1 MEVKAGGI
9 LKKSK
14 KFNNRDSVVQDQ
26 NELQALL
33 DVGKALSSEHETE
46 KILDMILEEAI
57 NNTQSD
63 GGSIYLVE
71 KVPQDS
77 LGGARPK
84 FTHKLKFHK
93 SLNRSLAYIQEYNKF
108 MDIDT
113 TSIAGYV
120 ALTTETVTI
129 KDCYNL
135 PEETPFKFNYEFD
148 VNYNYKTQSVL
159 AVPIKTNKGRVVGVV
174 QLVNKTRSFRRQ
186 TDPKTKKHQ
195 PISMENV
202 IAYSSHDVRLM
213 EAFASHAAVA
223 LENAKLTQD
232 IEKLFDSFV
241 KASVTAIESRDP
253 STSGHSD
260 RVADLTC
267 SLAERVD
274 GSKLGIYKDISFSI
288 QQMRELRY
296 AALLHDFGKIGVK
309 EDVLL
314 KAKKLYPYELE
325 SIMQRLDT
333 IKYKNEAVVWRE
345 IAEQATELI
354 DDLKNLQDKPHV
366 CSSSGCAHSLHKA
379 QDQKTVLAQALWKV
393 DGFNRKVEQIRE
405 AIIKANESQ
414 VLQGDLNITELV
426 TFIET
431 LSTNLNR
438 TILLPEEKQRLLI
451 PRGTL
456 SPEERRE
463 IESHVS
469 HTFTFLYQIAWTDDL
484 SGIPEIAHA
493 HHEKLDGTGYPR
505 GLKTDQIPIQSRMMT
520 ICDIYDALTAMDRA
534 YKKSVSNERALDIL
548 NLEVKDGK
556 LDKNLVDLFIEA
568 KVYTIVQNY
577 KKKAA

>member
-1 MEVKAGGI
+1 MKKAN
-9 LKKSK
+9 KK
-14 KFNNRDSVVQDQ
+14 NNISRHVDDQ
-26 NELQALL
+26 SELQALL

-77 LGGARPK
+77 MGGARPK
-84 FTHKLKFHK
+84 FSHKLKFHK
-93 SLNRSLAYIQEYNKF
+93 SLNKSLAYIQEYNKF
-108 MDIDT
+108 MDIDNS
-113 TSIAGYV
+113 SIAGYV
-120 ALTTETVTI
+120 ALSTESITI
-129 KDCYNL
+129 KDCYEL
-135 PEETPFKFNYEFD
+135 PPETLFTFNYEFD
-148 VNYNYKTQSVL
+148 RSYNYTTKSVL

-174 QLVNKTRSFRRQ
+174 QLVNKTKAYRRE
-186 TDPKTKKHQ
+186 TDSKSNKLT

-202 IAYSSHDVRLM
+202 IPYSSHDIRLM

-267 SLAERVD
+267 GLAEKVD
-274 GSKLGIYKDISFSI
+274 GMKLGMYRDINFSL

-314 KAKKLYPYELE
+314 KAKKLYPFELE

-333 IKYKNEAVVWRE
+333 IKYKNEATVWRE
-345 IAEQATELI
+345 IAEQATEAVEE
-354 DDLKNLQDKPHV
+354 LKTLQDKPHV
-366 CSSSGCAHSLHKA
+366 CASTGCSHLVHSAK
-379 QDQKTVLAQALWKV
+379 DQKTQLAQALWKV
-393 DGFNRKVEQIRE
+393 DGFNRKIEQIRE
-405 AIIKANESQ
+405 SIVKANESQ
-414 VLQGDLNITELV
+414 ILQGDLNIQELV
-426 TFIET
+426 EFIET
-431 LSTNLNR
+431 LSKNVNR
-438 TILLPEEKQRLLI
+438 TILLPDEKKRLLI

-456 SPEERRE
+456 SPEERKE

-484 SGIPEIAHA
+484 GGIPEIAHA

-505 GLKTDQIPIQSRMMT
+505 GLKSDQIPIQSRMMT

-548 NLEVKDGK
+548 NLEVKEGK
-556 LDKNLVDLFIEA
+556 LDKNLVDLFIESG
-568 KVYTIVQNY
+568 VYKIVQNY

>member
-1 MEVKAGGI
+1 M
-9 LKKSK
+9 KKTK
-14 KFNNRDSVVQDQ
+14 KINNQTPVEDQ
-26 NELQALL
+26 SELQALL

-84 FTHKLKFHK
+84 FSHKLKFHK
-93 SLNRSLAYIQEYNKF
+93 SFNKSLSYIQEYNKF

-120 ALTTETVTI
+120 ALTTESVTI

-135 PEETPFKFNYEFD
+135 PKGTPFSFNYEFD
-148 VNYNYKTQSVL
+148 KNYNYKTQSVL

-174 QLVNKTRSFRRQ
+174 QLVNKTKTYRRQ
-186 TDPKTKKHQ
+186 TDPKSKRLQ

-202 IAYSSHDVRLM
+202 ITYSSHDVRLM

-267 SLAERVD
+267 GIAEKVD
-274 GSKLGIYKDISFSI
+274 AASSGIYKEIHFSL

-314 KAKKLYPYELE
+314 KAKKLYPFELE

-345 IAEQATELI
+345 IAEQATEVVEE
-354 DDLKNLQDKPHV
+354 LKELQEKPHL
-366 CSSSGCAHSLHKA
+366 CEHSGCTHAMHRA

-393 DGFNRKVEQIRE
+393 DGFNRKVEQIRD

-414 VLQGDLNITELV
+414 ILQGDLNIKELV
-426 TFIET
+426 EFIET
-431 LSTNLNR
+431 LSKNLNR
-438 TILLPEEKQRLLI
+438 TILMPEEKQRLLI

-456 SPEERRE
+456 SLEERKE

-484 SGIPEIAHA
+484 GGIPEIAHA

-505 GLKTDQIPIQSRMMT
+505 GLKSDQIPIQSRMMT

-534 YKKSVSNERALDIL
+534 YKKSVSTERALDIL
-548 NLEVKDGK
+548 NLEVKEGK

-568 KVYTIVQNY
+568 GVYKIVQNY
-577 KKKAA
+577 KKKAAA

>member
-1 MEVKAGGI
+1 M
-9 LKKSK
+9 KKSK
-14 KFNNRDSVVQDQ
+14 LIKSQRPENES
-26 NELQALL
+26 ELQALL

-63 GGSIYLVE
+63 GGSIYLAD

-77 LGGARPK
+77 MGGARPK

-93 SLNRSLAYIQEYNKF
+93 SLNKSLAFNKEHNQY
-108 MDIDT
+108 MNIDNS
-113 TSIAGYV
+113 SIAGYV
-120 ALTTETVTI
+120 ALSTESITI
-129 KDCYNL
+129 EDCYNL
-135 PEETPFKFNYEFD
+135 PKDTPFTFNYDFD
-148 VNYNYKTQSVL
+148 RSSNYVTKSVL

-174 QLVNKTRSFRRQ
+174 QLVNKTKTFRRQ
-186 TDPKTKKHQ
+186 SDTDKKNIQ
-195 PISMENV
+195 PPISIADV
-202 IAYSSHDVRLM
+202 IAYSDHDVKLM

-267 SLAERVD
+267 TLAEKVDLIRV
-274 GSKLGIYKDISFSI
+274 GSYKDITFSI

-333 IKYKNEAVVWRE
+333 IRYKNEAVVWRE
-345 IAEQATELI
+345 IAEQTTEVVEELKKLEAT
-354 DDLKNLQDKPHV
+354 PHI
-366 CSSSGCAHSLHKA
+366 CPHSGCAHVIHSAH
-379 QDQKTVLAQALWKV
+379 DQKTVLAQAVWKI
-393 DGFNRKVEQIRE
+393 DGFNRKVEQIRD
-405 AIIKANESQ
+405 AIVRANESQ
-414 VLQGDLNITELV
+414 VLQGDLNIKELV
-426 TFIET
+426 EFIET
-431 LSTNLNR
+431 LSKNLNR
-438 TILLPEEKQRLLI
+438 TILQPEEKQRLLI

-456 SPEERRE
+456 SPEERKE

-484 SGIPEIAHA
+484 GGVPEIAHA

-505 GLKTDQIPIQSRMMT
+505 GLKANQIPIQARMMA

-556 LDKNLVDLFIEA
+556 LDRSLVDLFIEA
-568 KVYTIVQNY
+568 QVYKVVENY

>member
-1 MEVKAGGI
+1 MKR
-9 LKKSK
+9 SK
-14 KFNNRDSVVQDQ
+14 QLSIINDQ
-26 NELQALL
+26 SELQALL
-33 DVGKALSSEHETE
+33 DVGRALSSEHETE

-63 GGSIYLVE
+63 GGSIYLIE

-77 LGGARPK
+77 LGGARPR
-84 FTHKLKFHK
+84 FHHQLRFHK
-93 SLNRSLAYIQEYNKF
+93 SINKTLPDMTESNKF
-108 MDIDT
+108 MDINN

-120 ALTTETVTI
+120 AMTGESVLI
-129 KDCYNL
+129 NDCYNL
-135 PEETPFKFNYEFD
+135 PKDVPYSFNPDFD
-148 VNYNYKTQSVL
+148 KKYDYVTKSIL
-159 AVPIKTNKGRVVGVV
+159 AVPIQTNKGRVVGVV
-174 QLVNKTRSFRRQ
+174 QLINKTKTYRRE
-186 TDPKTKKHQ
+186 TDPKNKKNKQ
-195 PISMENV
+195 AKLQISN
-202 IAYSSHDVRLM
+202 IISFSDHDIKLM

-241 KASVTAIESRDP
+241 KASVTAIEARDP

-267 SLAERVD
+267 NLAEKVD
-274 GSKLGIYKDISFSI
+274 GVSSGVYKEIHFSPL
-288 QQMRELRY
+288 QMRELRY

-314 KAKKLYPYELE
+314 KAKKLYPHELE
-325 SIMQRLDT
+325 SIVQRLDT
-333 IKYKNEAVVWRE
+333 IKYKNEATIWRE
-345 IAEQATELI
+345 LAEQTTELV
-354 DDLKNLQDKPHV
+354 DDLKRELTQPHV
-366 CSSSGCAHSLHKA
+366 CAHSSCDHKIHSI
-379 QDQKTVLAQALWKV
+379 QDQKTTLAQALWKV

-405 AIIKANESQ
+405 GIMRANESQ
-414 VLQGDLNITELV
+414 VMQGDLNIQELV
-426 TFIET
+426 AFIEQ
-431 LSTNLNR
+431 LSKNLNR
-438 TILLPEEKQRLLI
+438 VILTPGEKDRLLI

-456 SPEERRE
+456 DPEERKE

-484 SGIPEIAHA
+484 AGVPEIAHA

-505 GLKTDQIPIQSRMMT
+505 NLKADQIPLQSRMMT

-534 YKKSVSNERALDIL
+534 YKKSVPVERALEIL
-548 NLEVKDGK
+548 DYEVKQGK
-556 LDKNLVDLFIEA
+556 LDKNLFDVFKEA
-568 KVYTIVQNY
+568 EVYKVVQNY

>member
-1 MEVKAGGI
+1 MKS
-9 LKKSK
+9 SK
-14 KFNNRDSVVQDQ
+14 KNRDQAEG
-26 NELQALL
+26 NELRALL

-57 NNTQSD
+57 DNTQSD
-63 GGSIYLVE
+63 GGSIYLAE

-77 LGGARPK
+77 MGGARPK

-93 SLNRSLAYIQEYNKF
+93 SLNKSLAFNKEHNNYIN
-108 MDIDT
+108 IDNS
-113 TSIAGYV
+113 SIAGYV
-120 ALTTETVTI
+120 ALSTESITI
-129 KDCYNL
+129 ADCYNL
-135 PEETPFKFNYEFD
+135 PEDTPFTFNYDFD
-148 VNYNYKTQSVL
+148 KHSNYTTKSVL

-174 QLVNKTRSFRRQ
+174 QLVNKTKTFRRQ
-186 TDPKTKKHQ
+186 SDPTKKMVQ
-195 PISMENV
+195 PPISIDDV
-202 IAYSSHDVRLM
+202 IPYSDHDVKLM

-267 SLAERVD
+267 SLAEKVD
-274 GSKLGIYKDISFSI
+274 MISVGSYKDISFSL

-309 EDVLL
+309 ENVLL

-333 IKYKNEAVVWRE
+333 IRYKNEAVVWRE
-345 IAEQATELI
+345 IAEQTSEVVEELKK
-354 DDLKNLQDKPHV
+354 LESTPHI
-366 CSSSGCAHSLHKA
+366 CSHSGCAHPLHSA
-379 QDQKTVLAQALWKV
+379 QDQKTVLAQAVWKI

-405 AIIKANESQ
+405 AIVRANESQ
-414 VLQGDLNITELV
+414 VLQGDLNIKELIE
-426 TFIET
+426 FIET
-431 LSTNLNR
+431 LSKNLNR
-438 TILLPEEKQRLLI
+438 TILMPEEKQRLLI

-456 SPEERRE
+456 SPEERKE

-484 SGIPEIAHA
+484 GGVPEIAHA

-505 GLKTDQIPIQSRMMT
+505 GLKADQIPIQARMMT

-534 YKKSVSNERALDIL
+534 YKKSVSNERAIDIL
-548 NLEVKDGK
+548 KLEVKDGK
-556 LDKNLVDLFIEA
+556 LDKNLVDLFVDA
-568 KVYTIVQNY
+568 QVFKVVENY

>member
-1 MEVKAGGI
+1 VKR
-9 LKKSK
+9 SK
-14 KFNNRDSVVQDQ
+14 QLSIINDQ
-26 NELQALL
+26 SELQALL
-33 DVGKALSSEHETE
+33 DVGRALSSEHETE

-63 GGSIYLVE
+63 GGSIYLIE

-77 LGGARPK
+77 LGGARPR
-84 FTHKLKFHK
+84 FHHQLRFHK
-93 SLNRSLAYIQEYNKF
+93 SINKTLPDMTESNKF
-108 MDIDT
+108 MDINN

-120 ALTTETVTI
+120 AMTGESVLI
-129 KDCYNL
+129 NDCYNL
-135 PEETPFKFNYEFD
+135 PKDVPYSFNPDFD
-148 VNYNYKTQSVL
+148 KKYDYVTKSIL
-159 AVPIKTNKGRVVGVV
+159 AVPIQTNKGRVVGVV
-174 QLVNKTRSFRRQ
+174 QLINKTKTYRRE
-186 TDPKTKKHQ
+186 TDPKNKKNKQ
-195 PISMENV
+195 AKLQISN
-202 IAYSSHDVRLM
+202 IISFSDHDIKLM

-241 KASVTAIESRDP
+241 KASVTAIEARDP

-267 SLAERVD
+267 NLAEKVD
-274 GSKLGIYKDISFSI
+274 GVSSGVYKEIHFSPL
-288 QQMRELRY
+288 QMRELRY

-314 KAKKLYPYELE
+314 KAKKLYPHELE
-325 SIMQRLDT
+325 SIVQRLDT
-333 IKYKNEAVVWRE
+333 IKYKNEATIWRE
-345 IAEQATELI
+345 LAEQTTELV
-354 DDLKNLQDKPHV
+354 DDLKRELTQPHV
-366 CSSSGCAHSLHKA
+366 CAHSSCDHKIHSI
-379 QDQKTVLAQALWKV
+379 QDQKTTLAQALWKV

-405 AIIKANESQ
+405 GIMRANESQ
-414 VLQGDLNITELV
+414 VMQGDLNIQELV
-426 TFIET
+426 AFIEQ
-431 LSTNLNR
+431 LSKNLNR
-438 TILLPEEKQRLLI
+438 VILTPGEKDRLLI

-456 SPEERRE
+456 DPEERKE

-484 SGIPEIAHA
+484 AGVPEIAHA

-505 GLKTDQIPIQSRMMT
+505 NLKADQIPLQSRMMT

-534 YKKSVSNERALDIL
+534 YKKSVPVERALEIL
-548 NLEVKDGK
+548 DYEVKQGK
-556 LDKNLVDLFIEA
+556 LDKNLFDVFKEA
-568 KVYTIVQNY
+568 EVYKVVQNY

>member
-1 MEVKAGGI
+1 M
-9 LKKSK
+9 KKTK
-14 KFNNRDSVVQDQ
+14 KIRNTNSAPMQDQ

-46 KILDMILEEAI
+46 KILDMILDEAI
-57 NNTQSD
+57 ANTQSD

-84 FTHKLKFHK
+84 FSHKLKFHK
-93 SLNRSLAYIQEYNKF
+93 SLNKSLHYIKENNTF
-108 MDIDT
+108 MDINNS
-113 TSIAGYV
+113 SIAGYV
-120 ALTTETVTI
+120 ALTTESVTI

-135 PEETPFKFNYEFD
+135 PKEAPYSFNYEFD
-148 VNYNYKTQSVL
+148 KMYNYNTKSVL

-174 QLVNKTRSFRRQ
+174 QLVNKTKTYRRQ
-186 TDPKTKKHQ
+186 TDPKSKKIL
-195 PISMENV
+195 PVSMENV
-202 IAYSSHDVRLM
+202 ISYSSHDVRLM

-223 LENAKLTQD
+223 LENAKLTKD

-267 SLAERVD
+267 GLAEKVD
-274 GSKLGIYKDISFSI
+274 AAKLGTYKDITFSL
-288 QQMRELRY
+288 QQMKELRY

-325 SIMQRLDT
+325 VIMQRLDS
-333 IKYKNEAVVWRE
+333 IRFKNEVTVWRD
-345 IAEQATELI
+345 IAEQTTALVGELK
-354 DDLKNLQDKPHV
+354 DLNEKPHV
-366 CSSSGCAHSLHKA
+366 CANVTCAHAIHKVE
-379 QDQKTVLAQALWKV
+379 DQKTALGQALWKV

-405 AIIKANESQ
+405 AIIRANESQ
-414 VLQGDLNITELV
+414 VLQGDLNIVELV
-426 TFIET
+426 QFIET

-438 TILLPEEKQRLLI
+438 TIILPGEKERLLI

-456 SPEERRE
+456 SAEERRE

-469 HTFTFLYQIAWTDDL
+469 HTFTFLYQIAWIDDL
-484 SGIPEIAHA
+484 GGVPEIAHA

-505 GLKTDQIPIQSRMMT
+505 GLKADQIPIQSRMMT
-520 ICDIYDALTAMDRA
+520 VCDIYDALTAMDRA
-534 YKKSVSNERALDIL
+534 YKKSVSDTRALDIL
-548 NLEVKDGK
+548 KLEVKEGK
-556 LDKNLVDLFIEA
+556 LDKNLVDLFIESG
-568 KVYTIVQNY
+568 VYKIVKDY
-577 KKKAA
+577 KKKTAA

>member
-1 MEVKAGGI
+1 MKKVKKPITKRNAP
-9 LKKSK
+9 L
-14 KFNNRDSVVQDQ
+14 QDQ

-57 NNTQSD
+57 ANTQSD

-84 FTHKLKFHK
+84 FSHKLKFHK
-93 SLNRSLAYIQEYNKF
+93 SLNKSLHYIAANNTF
-108 MDIDT
+108 MDINNS
-113 TSIAGYV
+113 SIAGYV
-120 ALTTETVTI
+120 ALTTESVTI
-129 KDCYNL
+129 DDCYHL
-135 PEETPFKFNYEFD
+135 PETTPFSFNYEFD
-148 VNYNYKTQSVL
+148 KAYNYKTKSVL

-174 QLVNKTRSFRRQ
+174 QLVNKTKIYRRE
-186 TDPKTKKHQ
+186 TDPKNKKSQ
-195 PISMENV
+195 PVTMKNV
-202 IAYSSHDVRLM
+202 IAYSAHDVHLM

-223 LENAKLTQD
+223 LENAKLTKD

-267 SLAERVD
+267 ALAEKVD
-274 GSKLGIYKDISFSI
+274 LSKIGAYKDITFSVA
-288 QQMRELRY
+288 QMKELRY

-325 SIMQRLDT
+325 VIMQRLDT
-333 IKYKNEAVVWRE
+333 IRYKNEVLIWRE
-345 IAEQATELI
+345 IAEQTSEMVNELKE
-354 DDLKNLQDKPHV
+354 LNNKPHV
-366 CSSSGCAHSLHKA
+366 CANVTCAHALHKA
-379 QDQKTVLAQALWKV
+379 DGQKNTLAQALWNV

-405 AIIKANESQ
+405 SIIRANESQ
-414 VLQGDLNITELV
+414 VLQGDLNIVELV
-426 TFIET
+426 KFIET

-438 TILLPEEKQRLLI
+438 TIILPEEKERLLI

-456 SPEERRE
+456 SAEERKE

-469 HTFTFLYQIAWTDDL
+469 HTFTFLYQIAWIDDL
-484 SGIPEIAHA
+484 GGVPEIAHA

-505 GLKTDQIPIQSRMMT
+505 GLKADQIPIQSRMMT
-520 ICDIYDALTAMDRA
+520 VCDIYDALTAMDRA
-534 YKKSVSNERALDIL
+534 YKKSISEERALDIL
-548 NLEVKDGK
+548 KLEVSDGK
-556 LDKNLVDLFIEA
+556 LDKNLVDLFIESG
-568 KVYTIVQNY
+568 VYKIVGDY

>member
-1 MEVKAGGI
+1 M
-9 LKKSK
+9 KKSK
-14 KFNNRDSVVQDQ
+14 KLSNYQRSTDNQV
-26 NELQALL
+26 ELQALL

-63 GGSIYLVE
+63 GGSIYLIE

-77 LGGARPK
+77 MGGARPR
-84 FTHKLKFHK
+84 FSHKLRFHK
-93 SLNRSLAYIQEYNKF
+93 SLNKSLSYIKEYNKF
-108 MDIDT
+108 MSIDNS
-113 TSIAGYV
+113 SIAGYV
-120 ALTTETVTI
+120 ALSTESVTI
-129 KDCYNL
+129 EDCYNL
-135 PEETPFKFNYEFD
+135 PKDTPFTFNYEFD
-148 VNYNYKTQSVL
+148 ESYDYKTMSVL

-174 QLVNKTRSFRRQ
+174 QLVNKTKTFRRQ
-186 TDPKTKKHQ
+186 NDPKNKKVQ
-195 PISMENV
+195 PISLENV
-202 IAYSSHDVRLM
+202 IPYSTHDIHLM

-267 SLAERVD
+267 GLAEKVD
-274 GSKLGIYKDISFSI
+274 FIKDGTYKEINFSL
-288 QQMRELRY
+288 QQMKELRY

-309 EDVLL
+309 ENVLL

-333 IKYKNEAVVWRE
+333 IKYKNEAIVWRE
-345 IAEQATELI
+345 IAEQATEVVEE
-354 DDLKNLQDKPHV
+354 LKELQNTPHV
-366 CSSSGCAHSLHKA
+366 CAHSNCNHGIHRA
-379 QDQKTVLAQALWKV
+379 EDQKTVLAQSLWKV

-405 AIIKANESQ
+405 AIVKANESQ
-414 VLQGDLNITELV
+414 VLQGDFNINELV
-426 TFIET
+426 NFIEM
-431 LSTNLNR
+431 LSKNLNR
-438 TILLPEEKQRLLI
+438 TILMPEEKQRLLI

-456 SPEERRE
+456 SPEERKE

-469 HTFTFLYQIAWTDDL
+469 HTFTFLYQIAWTDEL
-484 SGIPEIAHA
+484 GGIPEIAHA

-505 GLKTDQIPIQSRMMT
+505 GLKANQIPIQARMMT
-520 ICDIYDALTAMDRA
+520 VCDIYDALTAMDRA
-534 YKKSVSNERALDIL
+534 YKKSVSNERAFEIL
-548 NLEVKDGK
+548 NLEVKEGK

-568 KVYTIVQNY
+568 GVYRIVENY

>member
-1 MEVKAGGI
+1 M
-9 LKKSK
+9 KKITK
-14 KFNNRDSVVQDQ
+14 KINNQRAPSVEDQ
-26 NELQALL
+26 SELQALL

-84 FTHKLKFHK
+84 FSHKLKFHK
-93 SLNRSLAYIQEYNKF
+93 SLNKSLSYIQEYNKF
-108 MDIDT
+108 MNIDNS
-113 TSIAGYV
+113 SIAGYV
-120 ALTTETVTI
+120 ALSTESITI
-129 KDCYNL
+129 KDCYQL
-135 PEETPFKFNYEFD
+135 PEGTPFSFNYDFD
-148 VNYNYKTQSVL
+148 KGYNYITRSVL

-174 QLVNKTRSFRRQ
+174 QLVNKTKSYRRQ
-186 TDPKTKKHQ
+186 NDSKNKKLQ
-195 PISMENV
+195 PVSMENV

-267 SLAERVD
+267 AMAEKVD
-274 GSKLGIYKDISFSI
+274 GSKVGLYKDINFSL

-314 KAKKLYPYELE
+314 KAKKLYPFELE

-345 IAEQATELI
+345 IAEQATELVE
-354 DDLKNLQDKPHV
+354 DLKTLQDKPHI
-366 CSSSGCAHSLHKA
+366 CQSTGCAHALHKA
-379 QDQKTVLAQALWKV
+379 QDQKTHLAQALWKV
-393 DGFNRKVEQIRE
+393 DGFNRKIEQIRE
-405 AIIKANESQ
+405 AIVKANESQ
-414 VLQGDLNITELV
+414 IIQADLNIAELV
-426 TFIET
+426 EFIET
-431 LSTNLNR
+431 LSKNLNR
-438 TILLPEEKQRLLI
+438 TILMPEEKQRLLI

-456 SPEERRE
+456 SPEERKE

-484 SGIPEIAHA
+484 GGIPEIAHA

-505 GLKTDQIPIQSRMMT
+505 GLKSDQIPIQSRMMT

-534 YKKSVSNERALDIL
+534 YKKSISNERALEIL
-548 NLEVKDGK
+548 NLEVKEGK
-556 LDKNLVDLFIEA
+556 LDKNLVDLFIESG
-568 KVYTIVQNY
+568 VYKIVQNY

>member
-1 MEVKAGGI
+1 M
-9 LKKSK
+9 KKSK
-14 KFNNRDSVVQDQ
+14 KLNNQATAHIQDQ
-26 NELQALL
+26 SELQALL

-84 FTHKLKFHK
+84 FSHKLKFHK
-93 SLNRSLAYIQEYNKF
+93 SLNKSLSHIQEYNKF

-120 ALTTETVTI
+120 ALTAESVII

-135 PEETPFKFNYEFD
+135 PEDTPFSFNYEFD
-148 VNYNYKTQSVL
+148 RNYKYRTQSVL
-159 AVPIKTNKGRVVGVV
+159 AVPIKTNKGRVLGVV
-174 QLVNKTRSFRRQ
+174 QLVNKTKSYRRQ
-186 TDPKTKKHQ
+186 TDPKSKRLQ

-202 IAYSSHDVRLM
+202 IPYSSHDIRLM

-267 SLAERVD
+267 AMAEKVD
-274 GSKLGIYKDISFSI
+274 SAKVGIYKDISFSP

-345 IAEQATELI
+345 IAEQATELVE
-354 DDLKNLQDKPHV
+354 DLKKLDKEPHV
-366 CSSSGCAHSLHKA
+366 CAHAQCAHAIHRA
-379 QDQKTVLAQALWKV
+379 QDQKTVLAQALWRV

-414 VLQGDLNITELV
+414 VLQGDLNIKELV
-426 TFIET
+426 EFIET
-431 LSTNLNR
+431 LSKNLNR
-438 TILLPEEKQRLLI
+438 AILLPEEKQRLLI

-456 SPEERRE
+456 SPDERRE

-493 HHEKLDGTGYPR
+493 HHEKLDGSGYPR
-505 GLKTDQIPIQSRMMT
+505 GLKSDQIPIQSRMMT

-548 NLEVKDGK
+548 NLEVKEGK

-568 KVYTIVQNY
+568 QIYKIVQNY
-577 KKKAA
+577 KKRAA

>member
-1 MEVKAGGI
+1 VKKAKK
-9 LKKSK
+9 LKPRSAPL
-14 KFNNRDSVVQDQ
+14 QDQ

-57 NNTQSD
+57 ANTQSD
-63 GGSIYLVE
+63 GGSIYLIE

-84 FTHKLKFHK
+84 FSHKLKFHK
-93 SLNRSLAYIQEYNKF
+93 SLNKSLHYIKENNTF
-108 MDIDT
+108 MDINNS
-113 TSIAGYV
+113 SIAGYV
-120 ALTTETVTI
+120 ALTTESVTI

-135 PEETPFKFNYEFD
+135 PDATPFSFNYEFD
-148 VNYNYKTQSVL
+148 QSYDYKTQSVL

-174 QLVNKTRSFRRQ
+174 QLVNKTKIYRRQ
-186 TDPKTKKHQ
+186 TDSKSKKAE
-195 PISMENV
+195 PISMKNV
-202 IAYSSHDVRLM
+202 IPYSAHDVHLM

-223 LENAKLTQD
+223 LENAKLTKD

-267 SLAERVD
+267 GLAEKVD
-274 GSKLGIYKDISFSI
+274 SAKLGAYKEIAFST

-345 IAEQATELI
+345 IAEQATDVIEELKT
-354 DDLKNLQDKPHV
+354 LENTPHV
-366 CSSSGCAHSLHKA
+366 CAHTSCAHAVHTAKS
-379 QDQKTVLAQALWKV
+379 QKTTLAQALWNV

-405 AIIKANESQ
+405 AIVKANESQ
-414 VLQGDLNITELV
+414 VLQGDLNIIELV
-426 TFIET
+426 QFIDT
-431 LSTNLNR
+431 LSNNLNR
-438 TILLPEEKQRLLI
+438 TIIMPEEKQRLLI

-469 HTFTFLYQIAWTDDL
+469 HTFTFLYQIAWIDDL
-484 SGIPEIAHA
+484 GGVPEIAHA
-493 HHEKLDGTGYPR
+493 HHEKLDGSGYPR
-505 GLKTDQIPIQSRMMT
+505 GLKADQIPIQSRMMT

-548 NLEVKDGK
+548 KLEVKEGK
-556 LDKNLVDLFIEA
+556 LDKNLVDLFIESG
-568 KVYTIVQNY
+568 VYKIVDNY
-577 KKKAA
+577 KKRAA